1 MKIAI
6 IGSGIS
12 GIGAA
17 LALMDSHDVEVFEQ
31 QDRAGGHANTQVV
44 DYPMADGS
52 TRRIPVDTGFIVYN
66 RKTYPNLCAFFD
78 HLEVETEWSDM
89 SLGFSVDSGHVEW
102 ACDSLN
108 KVFAQRRNIVRPS
121 FIRMARQVLRF
132 NNEAA
137 EALKTGMD
145 DAVSIGDWLD
155 TRGYSEE
162 FRRWYLYPMA
172 GAIWSTR
179 SADIAAFSARALF
192 GFYEN
197 HELFAGLGGAV
208 QWRTV
213 TGGSREYVT
222 RATAQLG
229 ERLHLGAEV
238 VSVENGPRVRFS
250 DGTTREF
257 DQVLLATHSDEALAL
272 RSDADDE
279 TRNLLSAIRYAPNQ
293 AYLHRDTSL
302 MPKRPLTWSSW
313 NALTGGDAETK
324 GASLTYW
331 MNRLQNIDR
340 TTPLFVTL
348 NPAREPDPALT
359 FSVTEYAHPQYD
371 TAAFAAQDT
380 FDSVQGRGGIWCAG
394 AWLGYGFHED
404 GLRAGVR
411 VANALGSRPDWAKDV
426 GAPMEPA
433 PSMAAE

>member
-17 LALMDSHDVEVFEQ
+17 LALMEHHDVEVFEK
-31 QDRAGGHANTQVV
+31 QDRPGGHANTQVV
-44 DYPMADGS
+44 DYPMADGT

-66 RKTYPNLCAFFD
+66 QKTYPNLCAFFD
-78 HLEVETEWSDM
+78 HLDIETEWSDM
-89 SLGFSVDSGHVEW
+89 SLGFSIDGGKVEW
-102 ACDSLN
+102 ACDNLN
-108 KVFAQRRNIVRPS
+108 KVFAQRRNILRPS

-132 NNEAA
+132 NTEAA
-137 EALKTGMD
+137 EALKSGMD
-145 DAVSIGDWLD
+145 DGITIEEWLD
-155 TRGYSEE
+155 KRGFSEE
-162 FRRWYLYPMA
+162 FRLWYLYPMA

-222 RATAQLG
+222 RATERLG

-238 VSVENGPRVRFS
+238 VRVEHGPRVVFA
-250 DGTTREF
+250 DGTSRDF

-272 RSDADDE
+272 RSDGDDE
-279 TRNLLSAIRYAPNQ
+279 TRGLLSAIRYAPNH
-293 AYLHRDTSL
+293 AYLHRDASL

-313 NALTGGDAETK
+313 NALTGGDAEAN

-340 TTPLFVTL
+340 ETPLFVTL
-348 NPAREPDPALT
+348 NPVRKPDPALT
-359 FSVTEYAHPQYD
+359 FSVAEYAHPQYD
-371 TAAFAAQDT
+371 TAAFAAQDA
-380 FDSVQGRGGIWCAG
+380 FDSIQGRGGIWYAG

-404 GLRAGVR
+404 GLRAGLR

-426 GAPMEPA
+426 GAPIEHA
-433 PSMAAE
+433 SLAAE